1 MDLNNEYIEVP
12 QEMKDLNRWVV
23 YKKVWSEKRKKYD
36 KIPYNAITGGMAQSN
51 NSSTWCGYDIAIK
64 ALSNGYDGLGFML
77 GDGIFGVDID
87 SVELDDPVV
96 KEVITTLPSYA
107 EVSPSGKGVHV
118 ICRGQLPPGARR
130 RGNIEMYDKGRFFTV
145 TGEAIVKY
153 NQLADCTE
161 LIKVLHEKYL
171 GQKENHITKPIQP
184 IKCDLSDIE
193 IIQKIEASKQAE
205 KFYSLYKLGSLTGDH
220 SVDDMTL
227 CSMLAFWTRCNASQM
242 DSIFRSS
249 ALMRD
254 KWDRRQVGTTYG
266 AITIQKAIN
275 MCSEVYE
282 PVLHNVKED
291 FKANSSKDD
300 TDQKVEN
307 IPYLYINKQGNQS
320 VNTSLLAEHI
330 RQNNHYYIV
339 KKQGSD
345 SFFIYWYEGGYY
357 KELSPNELK
366 AKIKALIPLNIRKPS
381 FWEDTYKDLVATDNF
396 ISYEEMNTDT
406 RYINFPNG
414 LLDTKTWE
422 LKPHSPEYRHT
433 FQLKCNYNINAEK
446 PTRWLNFI
454 ETLSDGDKEIQ
465 DTLQEWFGLNIS
477 NYNANICKK
486 AVALYGKTGNTGK
499 TKYLLTMGLVIGLE
513 NICTESIQDF
523 SSAFGTGSLYG
534 TKCVLVDDQK
544 GSTIENG
551 SDFKTITGNGPLQV
565 RIKFKTPFTILYKG
579 GITITCNNM
588 PYIKDDKG
596 SHMFERFLIIP
607 CDKVVPK
614 EQRDPKLLEKLE
626 RELEGIVLW
635 ALDGL
640 KRLMGNDFNIAE
652 GEASKRANE
661 EYRALNDTFFR
672 FISES
677 CIVTG
682 DKKDRIKK
690 TELEARYSKF
700 CVDNDL
706 TALEKKNI
714 SSRAEINGI
723 PCKKSDGIWCYQGL
737 KYKNQI

>member
-1 MDLNNEYIEVP
+1 MKVYEKLRKDFDLHTLIEEKCGLKKEISTDGAGIAYEAIFCPFCNGTDFKVYAKEYGNRGYYSWSCDCMENYIAGIEVL
-12 QEMKDLNRWVV
+12 QDFQIRAYYDSIDFFRV
-23 YKKVWSEKRKKYD
+23 YDRTSWDAARNKVRSLLQDKR
-36 KIPYNAITGGMAQSN
+36 
-51 NSSTWCGYDIAIK
+51 
-64 ALSNGYDGLGFML
+64 
-77 GDGIFGVDID
+77 
-87 SVELDDPVV
+87 E
-96 KEVITTLPSYA
+96 
-107 EVSPSGKGVHV
+107 
-118 ICRGQLPPGARR
+118 
-130 RGNIEMYDKGRFFTV
+130 
-145 TGEAIVKY
+145 
-153 NQLADCTE
+153 
-161 LIKVLHEKYL
+161 
-171 GQKENHITKPIQP
+171 
-184 IKCDLSDIE
+184 DIE
-193 IIQKIEASKQAE
+193 QE
-205 KFYSLYKLGSLTGDH
+205 L
-220 SVDDMTL
+220 
-227 CSMLAFWTRCNASQM
+227 
-242 DSIFRSS
+242 
-249 ALMRD
+249 
-254 KWDRRQVGTTYG
+254 
-266 AITIQKAIN
+266 
-275 MCSEVYE
+275 
-282 PVLHNVKED
+282 
-291 FKANSSKDD
+291 
-300 TDQKVEN
+300 EN
-307 IPYLYINKQGNQS
+307 IPYLYVNKQGNQS

-357 KELSPNELK
+357 KELSSNELK

-446 PTRWLNFI
+446 PTTWLSFI
-454 ETLSDGDKEIQ
+454 ETLSNGDKEIQ

-534 TKCVLVDDQK
+534 TKCVLIDDQK

-640 KRLMGNDFNIAE
+640 KRLMGNDFNITE
-652 GEASKRANE
+652 GEASKRAND
-661 EYRALNDTFFR
+661 EYRALNDTLFR
-672 FISES
+672 FIHEN

-690 TELEARYSKF
+690 TEFEARYDKF
-700 CVDNDL
+700 CIDSGL
-706 TALEKKNI
+706 TALDKKNI
-714 SSRAEINGI
+714 EDRAKQNLIICKTYCGYPHYYGI
-723 PCKKSDGIWCYQGL
+723 KYRDKFSEFSD
-737 KYKNQI
+737 